1 MTNPC
6 PVNTQ
11 SAQIWSLLNQRRQQA
26 LYNVPQ
32 IRLNLVSPY
41 TTTNFTK
48 YQLDMRRKAEIL
60 KYKNQNSKTNNL
72 TKAQKWAQMV
82 SGKYSSNITPFTIES
97 NSDNPN
103 CAADDLI
110 PTLTSACDV
119 PGPPIYLTYDPAVP
133 LYNYVNN
140 QTMSILN
147 TQTSNQPMNQWISY
161 TLPNYID
168 ALSHNIPISN
178 ETDIGVI
185 HVSNLASTQSIM
197 SYIITIPV
205 FIWVRGKLSAGSINI
220 DISILSFTLNVYYN
234 NQSILTIPITGPFTG
249 PFTNNLSSVSIDPT
263 KAQNLFYAIQY
274 VGMLSV
280 PNFILNTPSGNIYN
294 LSLTAIMNTEN
305 TDSFESG
312 CFYNLSVDN
321 SNVCAVSTVQTQP
334 ADYDP
339 STSDNNPISSSP
351 STVPYSVGTFI
362 QT

>member
-6 PVNTQ
+6 PVNTP
-11 SAQIWSLLNQRRQQA
+11 SAQIWSILNQRRQHA

-82 SGKYSSNITPFTIES
+82 SGNYSSNVTQFTIDA
-97 NSDNPN
+97 NSDNLN
-103 CAADDLI
+103 CASDDLI

-119 PGPPIYLTYDPAVP
+119 PGTPIYLTYDPSVP

-140 QTMSILN
+140 QTMSIL
-147 TQTSNQPMNQWISY
+147 SNQTLNQPINQWISY
-161 TLPNYID
+161 TLPNYIV

-185 HVSNLASTQSIM
+185 NVSTLASTQSIM
-197 SYIITIPV
+197 SYIITVPV
-205 FIWVRGKLSAGSINI
+205 FIWVRGKLSTGSTNI

-234 NQSILTIPITGPFTG
+234 NQSILTIPITGPFTS
-249 PFTNNLSSVSIDPT
+249 NLTSITIDPA
-263 KAQNLFYAIQY
+263 KARNLFYAIQY
-274 VGMLSV
+274 VGMLSI

-294 LSLTAIMNTEN
+294 LSLTANMNTIN

-312 CFYNLSVDN
+312 CFYNLRGDN

-334 ADYDP
+334 AVYYP
-339 STSDNNPISSSP
+339 STFDNNPIISDP
-351 STVPYSVGTFI
+351 STVPYSVGSFI